1 MKIDND
7 FKNKQKYYND
17 EKLEI
22 NDIFKNNIK
31 KEFIRNDIENNKMK
45 INFINDNYKL
55 KKELNENEI
64 KYKNEAERD
73 KKNYEDIRQI
83 DYFKHQNGILEIDIQ
98 RKR

>member
-45 INFINDNYKL
+45 LNFINDNYKS
-55 KKELNENEI
+55 KKRIN
-64 KYKNEAERD
+64 
-73 KKNYEDIRQI
+73 
-83 DYFKHQNGILEIDIQ
+83 
-98 RKR
+98 